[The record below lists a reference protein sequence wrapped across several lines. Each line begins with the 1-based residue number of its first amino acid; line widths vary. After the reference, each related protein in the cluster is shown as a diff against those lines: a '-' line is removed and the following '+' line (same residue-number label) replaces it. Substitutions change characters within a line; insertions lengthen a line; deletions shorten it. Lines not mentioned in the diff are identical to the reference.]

1 MEKEELEYGYIDENG
16 YLRSKFFRPTSE
28 MVRNEDGSIT
38 VVEVSI
44 EQQLARLAGDWKPV
58 DRIDETKTESSDP
71 DYAVFIR
78 PYDAGDH
85 IAYNYLSK
93 FDRKGVMRRIQ
104 ALKDKLSSTDYKIM
118 KCYEA
123 TMLKEALPYDVSE
136 LHIQRQAWRDDIN
149 ELEGKLAAC
158 TDL

>member
-1 MEKEELEYGYIDENG
+1 MEEIEYGYIDDYG
-16 YLRSKFFRPTSE
+16 CLRSRFLLPISE
-28 MVRNEDGSIT
+28 TVRNEDGTTDI
-38 VVEVSI
+38 VEVSV
-44 EQQLARLAGDWKPV
+44 EQQLARLSGTWKPV
-58 DRIDETKTESSDP
+58 DHVDEARMVSEDP
-71 DYAVFIR
+71 DFVIVLS
-78 PYDAGDH
+78 PYDAGDR

-136 LHIQRQAWRDDIN
+136 LHIQRQTWRDDIN
-149 ELEGKLAAC
+149 ELEGKLAAH

>member
-1 MEKEELEYGYIDENG
+1 MEEFEYGYIDNNG
-16 YLRSKFFRPTSE
+16 YLRSRFFAPISE
-28 MVRNEDGSIT
+28 MVKNEDGTASM
-38 VVEVSI
+38 VEVSV
-44 EQQLARLAGDWKPV
+44 EEQLARLSGTWKPV
-58 DRIDETKTESSDP
+58 DHLDEARMESEDP
-71 DYAVFIR
+71 DFVIVLV

-93 FDRKGVMRRIQ
+93 FDRKGVMKRIQ
-104 ALKDKLSSTDYKIM
+104 VLKDKLSSTDYKIM

-149 ELEGKLAAC
+149 ELEGKLAAHN
-158 TDL
+158 DL